1 MSATDPFIGEI
12 RLVAFPFAPEGW
24 ALCDGRLLPLQQHT
38 ALYALL
44 GTVFGGDGLNTF
56 GLPDLRGRSP
66 IGSGQGA
73 NLGNIAFGEYLGA
86 EDLTLLQRHLP
97 AHTHDATFASA
108 GVRPVAY
115 RGGGSL
121 TDPTGAVPA
130 NPVGEGGIALPA
142 FAPAAQA
149 SAGMS
154 PLPVD
159 GQVVVQATGGG
170 EPVDVR
176 NPGLGL
182 NFIIALEGVYPQRS
196 A

>member
-12 RLVAFPFAPEGW
+12 RLVAFPFAPEGC
-24 ALCDGRLLPLQQHT
+24 ALCDGRLLPVQQHT

-108 GVRPVAY
+108 GVRP
-115 RGGGSL
+115 
-121 TDPTGAVPA
+121 GAVPA

-182 NFIIALEGVYPQRS
+182 NFIIALQGVYPQRS